1 MKWCIFLLILLF
13 SVTSQAAD
21 TIIVKKDS
29 RLDLLTQKQAAI
41 NKRSS
46 MMTSAGQ
53 YKGYRIQVL
62 STNRREEAFKVK
74 ADLMATFSDQKSY
87 IIFQSP
93 NFKVRI
99 GNFLKRSEAENFRK
113 QLVYVYPQGGY
124 IVEDAVEYTEK
135 KEDVENNSQ

>member
-1 MKWCIFLLILLF
+1 MKWYIFLLILLF
-13 SVTSQAAD
+13 SVTSYAAD
-21 TIIVKKDS
+21 TIIVIKDS
-29 RLDLLTQKQAAI
+29 RMDLLTQKQASI

-62 STNRREEAFKVK
+62 STNRREEAFRVK
-74 ADLMATFSDQKSY
+74 ADLMAAFADEKSY

-99 GNFLKRSEAENFRK
+99 GNFLKRSEAESFRK
-113 QLVYVYPQGGY
+113 QLTYVYPQGGY
-124 IVEDAVEYTEK
+124 IVEDAIEYAEK
-135 KEDVENNSQ
+135 GDDENSN

>member
-1 MKWCIFLLILLF
+1 MKWYIFLIILLF
-13 SVTSQAAD
+13 SVTSKAAD

-29 RLDLLTQKQAAI
+29 RLDLLTQKQASI

-62 STNRREEAFKVK
+62 STNKREDAFKVK
-74 ADLMATFSDQKSY
+74 ADLMAAFPDQKSY

-99 GNFLKRSEAENFRK
+99 GNFLKRSEAESFRK
-113 QLVYVYPQGGY
+113 QLAYVYPQGGY
-124 IVEDAVEYTEK
+124 IVEDAIEYTEK
-135 KEDVENNSQ
+135 GEDENSNQ

>member
-1 MKWCIFLLILLF
+1 MKWYIFLLILLF
-13 SVTSQAAD
+13 SVTSKAAD

-29 RLDLLTQKQAAI
+29 RLDLLTQKQASI

-62 STNRREEAFKVK
+62 STNRREEAFRVK
-74 ADLMATFSDQKSY
+74 ADLMGAFSDQKCY

-99 GNFLKRSEAENFRK
+99 GNFLKRSDAESFRR
-113 QLVYVYPQGGY
+113 QLVNVYPQGGY
-124 IVEDAVEYTEK
+124 IVEDAIDYTEK
-135 KEDVENNSQ
+135 EEDDNGN

>member
-1 MKWCIFLLILLF
+1 MKWYIFLLILLF

-21 TIIVKKDS
+21 TIIVIKDS
-29 RLDLLTQKQAAI
+29 RMDLLTQKQASI

-46 MMTSAGQ
+46 MMTSTGQ

-62 STNRREEAFKVK
+62 STNRREEAFRVK
-74 ADLMATFSDQKSY
+74 ADLMAAFADEKSY

-99 GNFLKRSEAENFRK
+99 GNFLKRSEAESFRK
-113 QLVYVYPQGGY
+113 QLTYVYPQGGY
-124 IVEDAVEYTEK
+124 IVEDAIEYAEK
-135 KEDVENNSQ
+135 GDDENSN

>member
-1 MKWCIFLLILLF
+1 MKWYIFLLILLF

-29 RLDLLTQKQAAI
+29 RLDLLTQKQAFI

-62 STNRREEAFKVK
+62 STNRREDAFRVK
-74 ADLMATFSDQKSY
+74 ADLLAAFADQKSY

-113 QLVYVYPQGGY
+113 QLVNVYPQGGY
-124 IVEDAVEYTEK
+124 IVEDAIEYSEK
-135 KEDVENNSQ
+135 GDDEISSQ

>member
-1 MKWCIFLLILLF
+1 MKWYIFLLILLF
-13 SVTSQAAD
+13 SVTSKAAD

-29 RLDLLTQKQAAI
+29 RLDLLTQKQASI

-62 STNRREEAFKVK
+62 STNRREEAFRVK
-74 ADLMATFSDQKSY
+74 ADLMSTFSDQKCY

-99 GNFLKRSEAENFRK
+99 GNFLKRSEAESFRRYRRHHPFAICSRCGAK
-113 QLVYVYPQGGY
+113 YVSE
-124 IVEDAVEYTEK
+124 I
-135 KEDVENNSQ
+135 KE

>member
-1 MKWCIFLLILLF
+1 MKWYIFLLILLF

-29 RLDLLTQKQAAI
+29 RLDLLTQKQAFI

-46 MMTSAGQ
+46 MMTSVGQ

-62 STNRREEAFKVK
+62 STNRREDAFRVK
-74 ADLMATFSDQKSY
+74 ADLLAAFADQKSY

-113 QLVYVYPQGGY
+113 QLVNVYPQGGY
-124 IVEDAVEYTEK
+124 IVEDAIEYSEK
-135 KEDVENNSQ
+135 GDDEISSQ